1 MQLTEVIEH
10 LAIATE
16 AENKSP
22 RTVQAY
28 REKLSYL
35 VRFLGDPSIESVTA
49 HDLRRFMVAQREK
62 GLSPFTIKSR
72 WRAFR
77 RLWNFAEEEGIITEN
92 PAQRIK
98 APRTQAKPKGIKQE
112 DFEALLGTT
121 NAGTELDLRDHAII
135 RFLYDTG
142 VRVGGLCGMQIEHLK
157 LEHLYAK
164 VTEKRE
170 KTRKVYFQESTAQ
183 ALRAWLAVRPDDK
196 GPWVFVGLTA
206 RAKGQMDANSV
217 GKMLRRRGK
226 QAGCKG
232 PVNPHAFRHG
242 FAISATMSGCPLG
255 ATSKILGHSDPAITI
270 KYYHQF
276 TDDQLQEIHAKYSPI
291 TKLESGKDD
300 D

>member
-1 MQLTEVIEH
+1 
-10 LAIATE
+10 
-16 AENKSP
+16 
-22 RTVQAY
+22 
-28 REKLSYL
+28 
-35 VRFLGDPSIESVTA
+35 
-49 HDLRRFMVAQREK
+49 
-62 GLSPFTIKSR
+62 
-72 WRAFR
+72 
-77 RLWNFAEEEGIITEN
+77 
-92 PAQRIK
+92 
-98 APRTQAKPKGIKQE
+98 
-112 DFEALLGTT
+112 
-121 NAGTELDLRDHAII
+121 
-135 RFLYDTG
+135 

-183 ALRAWLAVRPDDK
+183 ALRAWLAVRPDGK